1 MFGYILAGLLLLA
14 LLPNN
19 EQESSRNE
27 VEEVRKNLRKSEFNN
42 WETQEIARRLR
53 TDSDFKYKHEKNLRR
68 GVRYEDSIKELM
80 RDDN

>member
-53 TDSDFKYKHEKNLRR
+53 TDNYFRQDHEKNLRR
-68 GVRYEDSIKELM
+68 GVKYEDSIKELM